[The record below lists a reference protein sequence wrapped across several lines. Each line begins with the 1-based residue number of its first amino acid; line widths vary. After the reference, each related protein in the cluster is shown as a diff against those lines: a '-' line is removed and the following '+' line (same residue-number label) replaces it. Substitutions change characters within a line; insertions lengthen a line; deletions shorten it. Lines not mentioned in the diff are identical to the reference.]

1 MAKRNLLSRRQLL
14 RTSAGALLLAP
25 LLRERRVEAQTAASP
40 KRLVMM
46 FTPDSH
52 PPEWWPT
59 GTGKTFTLQEPLA
72 DFRGLE
78 SQMLL
83 VKQLNHAWTVD
94 NHHEAGMAQLFT
106 GARFFDESTRYANGP
121 SIDEILLKNS
131 TIRGTTP
138 VASMHVSS
146 AGGAGGDKRHVISYS
161 GPGQPNPHEENPANT
176 FKTLFNGV
184 TFGGGAT
191 PATPPPSPTSPLAV
205 ARAAVD
211 KKIFETN
218 TAEIKRIQQFLG
230 TAEVAKMDLHLSA
243 LQELAARISTTTP
256 TTPTG
261 PPVAVGGKCEQ
272 VVTTGAT
279 KSSTDA
285 AAVTKFAQ
293 VQADLVVNAFTCDR
307 TRIADYSFSFSG
319 GHHQGLLGYSPS
331 WHDTVAHVSKTSD
344 SVSVG
349 GSTMTTRAAFIQF
362 DRFWASQ
369 IAYLV
374 KRLAAISEGSGTM
387 LDNTLMIWGV
397 ESGTNHNHSP
407 KDMQYLILGGKNLGV
422 QLGQVLQ
429 LSGVQSANKLLTSV
443 MQAFGYAAT
452 GLGIEPTIGPL
463 PGVLA

>member
-25 LLRERRVEAQTAASP
+25 LLRERRAEAQAAASP

-59 GTGKTFTLQEPLA
+59 GTGKAFTLQEPLA

-78 SQMLL
+78 SQLL
-83 VKQLNHAWTVD
+83 FVRQLNHAWTVD

-131 TIRGTTP
+131 AIRGGTP
-138 VASMHVSS
+138 VASTHLSS
-146 AGGAGGDKRHVISYS
+146 AGGSGGDKRHVISYS

-184 TFGGGAT
+184 TFGGMT
-191 PATPPPSPTSPLAV
+191 PTAPVPDTNAPLTAAKTAV
-205 ARAAVD
+205 S
-211 KKIFETN
+211 KKIFEIN
-218 TAEIKRIQQFLG
+218 TAEVKRIQQFLG
-230 TAEVAKMDLHLSA
+230 ATEVAKLDLHLGA
-243 LQELAARISTTTP
+243 LRELEARITTTS

-272 VVTTGAT
+272 VAT
-279 KSSTDA
+279 AATRSTNNA
-285 AAVTKFAQ
+285 EAITKFAQ
-293 VQADLVVNAFTCDR
+293 VQAELVVNAFTCDR

-349 GSTMTTRAAFIQF
+349 GTAMTTRAAFLTF

-407 KDMQYLILGGKNLGV
+407 RDMQYLIIGGKNLGV

-429 LSGVQSANKLLTSV
+429 LPSAQSANKLLTSV

-452 GLGIEPTIGPL
+452 GLGIEPSVGPL